1 MAAPKQRIPL
11 NAPQAGLN
19 AAFAALQLEG
29 LPSGPVHEAGGGPL
43 PAKPVRCGRVVL
55 RREKAH
61 RGGKVVVVVDGFEAQ
76 HSLEAIDALAKRLR
90 ESCGCG
96 GTVRGRAV
104 ELQGEQAARARAL
117 LEAEGFQVAG
127 ER

>member
-11 NAPQAGLN
+11 NVPQSGLN
-19 AAFAALQLEG
+19 AAFAGLHLEG
-29 LPSGPVHEAGGGPL
+29 LPSGPPTGVEGNPL
-43 PAKPVRCGRVVL
+43 PPKAVRAGRVVL

-61 RGGKVVVVVDGFEAQ
+61 RGGKVVVVVDGFEDQ
-76 HSLEAIDALAKRLR
+76 HSGEAIDALAKRLR
-90 ESCGCG
+90 AACGCG

-104 ELQGEQAARARAL
+104 ELQGEQAGRARSF
-117 LEAEGFQVAG
+117 LENEGFQVAG

>member
-11 NAPQAGLN
+11 NAPQGGLN
-19 AAFAALQLEG
+19 TAFAALQLDG
-29 LPSGPVHEAGGGPL
+29 LPPGPALEAGGNPL
-43 PAKPVRCGRVVL
+43 PARPVRNGRVVL

-76 HSLEAIDALAKRLR
+76 HSEAAIDSLAKRLR
-90 ESCGCG
+90 ASCGCG

-104 ELQGEQAARARAL
+104 ELQGEQAGRARAF